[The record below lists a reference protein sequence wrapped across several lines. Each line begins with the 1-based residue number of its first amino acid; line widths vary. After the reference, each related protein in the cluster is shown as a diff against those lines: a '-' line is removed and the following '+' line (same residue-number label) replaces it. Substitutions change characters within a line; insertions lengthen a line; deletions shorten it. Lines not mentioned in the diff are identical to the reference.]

1 MFEILDN
8 IRFIVL
14 LVLFFGASIFV
25 HELGHFLAARWCGFV
40 VEVFSIGF
48 GPSIWKK
55 TYKGVVYK
63 IGCLPLG
70 GYVALPQLDPTGMN
84 QIQGDSTKFSESEGE
99 ESKEG
104 QSLPHVSAW
113 RKIVVSLAGP
123 LGNII
128 FAIPLAWLV
137 YAFGMPAGPAERSS
151 IVGYV
156 DPKGTAYEKGLRIGD
171 EIEAIN
177 ELEVEGWADVRLEAA
192 LHKEVT
198 LHVASR
204 DGTRRTISMATE
216 KGALGEQS
224 LPGINGPSLC
234 LVQSATPG
242 STADKAGMQPGD
254 LIVKFDGQILYSW
267 AQMIQLVQASEGR
280 IVEAEVKRVINGEPT
295 HIVLPV
301 TPKMDPKH
309 GKVLIGILFNTAAV
323 DFDTIV
329 KPTPMEQLRGHATAI
344 FRFLGAL
351 TTPGQ
356 SQAAASAVGG
366 PVAIFVSYWHIV
378 KASLM
383 LAIWFTGF
391 LNVNLAILN
400 LLPIPVLDGGHIC
413 FALIEMVRRK
423 PMSPKIVN
431 ALVNGC
437 AVALIG
443 LLVVLSVRDLD
454 RFTPVGRYFKGLFK
468 GETVEVLSV
477 SVSTSTNNVMTPQ
490 KR

>member
-1 MFEILDN
+1 MIEILDN
-8 IRFIVL
+8 IRFVVL
-14 LVLFFGASIFV
+14 LILFFGASIFV
-25 HELGHFLAARWCGFV
+25 HELGHFLAARWCGLV

-84 QIQGDSTKFSESEGE
+84 QIQGDSTKLSESEDVAPE
-99 ESKEG
+99 EIK
-104 QSLPHVSAW
+104 SLPHISAW

-123 LGNII
+123 FGNIV

-137 YAFGMPAGPAERSS
+137 YAFGMPAGPAERSG

-156 DPKGTAYEKGLRIGD
+156 DPKGIAHEKGLRIGD

-177 ELEVEGWADVRLEAA
+177 EIEVNSWTDVRLEAA

-198 LHVASR
+198 LYVTSR
-204 DGTRRTISMATE
+204 DGSRRTISMATE
-216 KGALGEQS
+216 KGTLGEQS
-224 LPGINGPSLC
+224 LPGIDGPSLC
-234 LVQSATPG
+234 LVQSVTPD
-242 STADKAGMQPGD
+242 STADEAGMKPGD
-254 LIVKFDGQILYSW
+254 LILKFDGKILYSW

-280 IVEAEVKRVINGEPT
+280 TVEAEVKRVINGEPT
-295 HIVLPV
+295 RIALPV
-301 TPKMDPKH
+301 TPRMDPKH
-309 GKVLIGILFNTAAV
+309 GRVLIGILFNTAAV

-344 FRFLGAL
+344 FRFLAAL

-356 SQAAASAVGG
+356 SKAAASAVGG

-378 KASLM
+378 KASVM

-423 PMSPKIVN
+423 PMSARIVN
-431 ALVNGC
+431 ALVNGF
-437 AVALIG
+437 ALALIG
-443 LLVVLSVRDLD
+443 LFIVLSVRDLD

-468 GETVEVLSV
+468 GETAEAV
-477 SVSTSTNNVMTPQ
+477 SVPANTNNVITPAQ
-490 KR
+490 R